1 MQDKIFLG
9 LGSNIGDRL
18 SFLRKAVTGIND
30 RKDIIVNKMSS
41 VYESDA
47 WGVEEQNS
55 FLNMVMEISSSL
67 SAAELLTFLKYLEIN
82 TGRKQRARWTER
94 EIDIDIIFYGNKI
107 INLENIIIPHPEM
120 QNRKFVL
127 MPLCEIDKD
136 FIHPVSGISCETLL
150 QCTRDKLSCTAT
162 DLIIL

>member
-162 DLIIL
+162 DLKIL

>member
-18 SFLRKAVTGIND
+18 SFLRKAVLEIYACGNIE
-30 RKDIIVNKMSS
+30 VNKISS

-47 WGVEEQNS
+47 WGVKEQNS
-55 FLNMVMEISSSL
+55 FLNMVMEISSSF
-67 SAAELLTFLKYLEIN
+67 SAAELLEFLKYLEIKI
-82 TGRKQRARWTER
+82 GRKQRARWTER
-94 EIDIDIIFYGNKI
+94 EIDIDIIFYGSTVI
-107 INLENIIIPHPEM
+107 HEEDIIIPHPEM

-127 MPLCEIDKD
+127 LPLCEIDKD

-150 QCTRDKLSCTAT
+150 QCTRDKLTCTAT
-162 DLIIL
+162 DLKIL

>member
-18 SFLRKAVTGIND
+18 SFLRKAVLEIYACG
-30 RKDIIVNKMSS
+30 DIKVNKLSS
-41 VYESDA
+41 IYESDA

-55 FLNMVMEISSSL
+55 FLNMALEISSSL
-67 SAAELLTFLKYLEIN
+67 SAAELLKFLKNAEVNI
-82 TGRKQRARWTER
+82 GRKQRTRWTER
-94 EIDIDIIFYGNKI
+94 EIDIDIIFYGSAVIQKD
-107 INLENIIIPHPEM
+107 NIIIPHPEM

-136 FIHPVSGISCETLL
+136 FIHPVYGISIETLL
-150 QCTRDKLSCTAT
+150 RCTRDKLSCTAT
-162 DLIIL
+162 DLKIL

>member
-1 MQDKIFLG
+1 LQDKIFLG

-162 DLIIL
+162 DLKIL